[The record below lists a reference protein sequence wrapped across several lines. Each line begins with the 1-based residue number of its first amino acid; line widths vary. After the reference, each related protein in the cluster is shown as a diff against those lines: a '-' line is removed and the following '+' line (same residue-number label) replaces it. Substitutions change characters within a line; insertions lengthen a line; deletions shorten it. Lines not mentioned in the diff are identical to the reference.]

1 MLPNNY
7 MTDMFKGLSDN
18 FADTMKAGLKFH
30 EDTARFWFDMN
41 SKNFEQFRNRFEQ
54 ITDEFVPFSKR
65 NMDRF
70 HTLFDEQA
78 KKSLDLL
85 KQSYEMGQ
93 TGNANELCDRLFNL
107 WKSSFETL
115 RESVDNVAK
124 ANSDIFRNM
133 TEVVNT
139 NGTGQRPV
147 NPVNATPRKTANV

>member
-7 MTDMFKGLSDN
+7 MNDMFKSLTEN
-18 FADTMKAGLKFH
+18 FTDTMKAGLKFH
-30 EDTARFWFDMN
+30 EETARFWFDLN

-78 KKSLDLL
+78 KKSLEQL
-85 KQSYEMGQ
+85 KQCCETGQ
-93 TGNANELCDRLFNL
+93 TGNTNELYDRLFNL
-107 WKSSFETL
+107 WKTSFETL

-139 NGTGQRPV
+139 NGTGHKPT
-147 NPVNATPRKTANV
+147 NPVNTTPRKTANV